1 MTPMKKQVLEI
12 HWQGDLKAAPH
23 CNWLCLTEANSFLFF
38 TGLHEFFFLLVLV
51 YFVIACI
58 YAQSLWQAVKKGG
71 PMHMILKVLT
81 TALLLQAASALANYI
96 HFSR

>member
-1 MTPMKKQVLEI
+1 MPSSRNILRE
-12 HWQGDLKAAPH
+12 DLKTAPH
-23 CNWLCLTEANSFLFF
+23 CPWLCCTEANSFLLF

-51 YFVIACI
+51 YFVLACI
-58 YAQSLWQAVKKGG
+58 YAQSLWQAIKKGG
-71 PMHMILKVLT
+71 PMHVILKVLT

>member
-1 MTPMKKQVLEI
+1 MTPMKKVLEI
-12 HWQGDLKAAPH
+12 YWQEDLKAALH
-23 CNWLCLTEANSFLFF
+23 CKWLCLTEASSFLLS

-58 YAQSLWQAVKKGG
+58 YAQSLWQAIKKGG

>member
-1 MTPMKKQVLEI
+1 MTPIKKQVLEI
-12 HWQGDLKAAPH
+12 HWQEDLKATQH
-23 CNWLCLTEANSFLFF
+23 YDWLCFTEANSFLLF

-58 YAQSLWQAVKKGG
+58 YAQSLWQAIKKGG

-81 TALLLQAASALANYI
+81 TALLLQAGSALANYI